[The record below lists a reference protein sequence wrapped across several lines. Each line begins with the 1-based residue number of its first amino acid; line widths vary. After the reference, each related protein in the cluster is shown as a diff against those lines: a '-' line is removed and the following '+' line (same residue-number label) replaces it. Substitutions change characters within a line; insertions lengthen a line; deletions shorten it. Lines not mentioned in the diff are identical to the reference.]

1 MLQRMPGIWAAAV
14 AFSYFFTLFPHFF
27 AGLLYEF
34 IACVRWCLPPRL
46 RTAEP
51 ISMLRR
57 ST

>member
-1 MLQRMPGIWAAAV
+1 MPGIWAAAV